1 MPGNAAGSLLHSVK
15 KVNNNTL
22 DVTVKQPDGKALE
35 TVKAVVS
42 HDGKSVTVTMKGE
55 DPKGRKVDNTEVF
68 EKQ

>member
-1 MPGNAAGSLLHSVK
+1 VK

-42 HDGKSVTVTMKGE
+42 HDGKSITVTDKGE
-55 DPKGRKVDNTEVF
+55 DSKGRKLDNIEVF

>member
-1 MPGNAAGSLLHSVK
+1 MK

-22 DVTVKQPDGKALE
+22 DLTVKQPDGKALE